1 MCVKTSFFLNFL
13 KIYVDMGDVKRL
25 LWSRRRCVT
34 SFHRK
39 KMKSLCH
46 LRAFQTSRTLDNAVH
61 PPRGKH
67 PDAMCKKTAC
77 SSVIPSICL
86 NVGPTQE
93 VVGETCLRLDR
104 VAAFIANSWWKL
116 VRGGPII
123 SRVPHAIWFLLP
135 RRAHS
140 FTRSPAHSLLPT
152 HTSPSGTERERE
164 RFPFLTPITHEVL
177 IPYDGCQSPAVYIST
192 TLRHPLIFLSSILVI
207 TVTFFLFFFLRA
219 PGNQISRCFQYGLSD
234 LRMYGWMYG
243 WMQGFASW
251 WTGNMILQL
260 CWESRICA
268 SFDCLGREGKG
279 NRGGKRGGE
288 LH

>member
-152 HTSPSGTERERE
+152 HTSPSGTERERALSLFNPHYSRGADSIWWVSE
-164 RFPFLTPITHEVL
+164 PCSVHLHH
-177 IPYDGCQSPAVYIST
+177 SPAPTYLPFIYPCDYSY
-192 TLRHPLIFLSSILVI
+192 
-207 TVTFFLFFFLRA
+207 FFFFFFLRA
-219 PGNQISRCFQYGLSD
+219 PGNRISRCFQYGLSD

>member
-1 MCVKTSFFLNFL
+1 MPCA
-13 KIYVDMGDVKRL
+13 
-25 LWSRRRCVT
+25 
-34 SFHRK
+34 HRNTPPP
-39 KMKSLCH
+39 
-46 LRAFQTSRTLDNAVH
+46 R

-77 SSVIPSICL
+77 SSVIPGICL
-86 NVGPTQE
+86 NVG
-93 VVGETCLRLDR
+93 LRKKSWVKHVR
-104 VAAFIANSWWKL
+104 AWIASRLLLPASWWKL

-140 FTRSPAHSLLPT
+140 FTRSSQHTRAHLAP
-152 HTSPSGTERERE
+152 RERE

-192 TLRHPLIFLSSILVI
+192 TLRHPLIFLSSLPCDYSY
-207 TVTFFLFFFLRA
+207 FFFFFFFLKSPRKSD
-219 PGNQISRCFQYGLSD
+219 QSGLPIWIVRFED
-234 LRMYGWMYG
+234 VWMYG

-251 WTGNMILQL
+251 WTGNMTLRL

-268 SFDCLGREGKG
+268 SFDSLGREGKG
-279 NRGGKRGGE
+279 NRGREKGRRAALVTVSEHKQQ
-288 LH
+288 HNKCS

>member
-1 MCVKTSFFLNFL
+1 MSAL
-13 KIYVDMGDVKRL
+13 G
-25 LWSRRRCVT
+25 SRRGFYCQLLMEART
-34 SFHRK
+34 GWANHLQSPP
-39 KMKSLCH
+39 CH
-46 LRAFQTSRTLDNAVH
+46 LISAAKTGSLVH
-61 PPRGKH
+61 SL
-67 PDAMCKKTAC
+67 AC
-77 SSVIPSICL
+77 SL
-86 NVGPTQE
+86 
-93 VVGETCLRLDR
+93 
-104 VAAFIANSWWKL
+104 AAPNTHE
-116 VRGGPII
+116 PIWH
-123 SRVPHAIWFLLP
+123 R
-135 RRAHS
+135 
-140 FTRSPAHSLLPT
+140 
-152 HTSPSGTERERE
+152 ERERE

-207 TVTFFLFFFLRA
+207 TVTFFFFFFLRA

>member
-1 MCVKTSFFLNFL
+1 MSAL
-13 KIYVDMGDVKRL
+13 G
-25 LWSRRRCVT
+25 
-34 SFHRK
+34 
-39 KMKSLCH
+39 
-46 LRAFQTSRTLDNAVH
+46 LR
-61 PPRGKH
+61 
-67 PDAMCKKTAC
+67 
-77 SSVIPSICL
+77 
-86 NVGPTQE
+86 
-93 VVGETCLRLDR
+93 
-104 VAAFIANSWWKL
+104 WWKL

-140 FTRSPAHSLLPT
+140 FTCCSQHIRAHLAQ
-152 HTSPSGTERERE
+152 RERALSL
-164 RFPFLTPITHEVL
+164 LTPITHEVL

-192 TLRHPLIFLSSILVI
+192 TLRHPLIFLSSLPCDYSY
-207 TVTFFLFFFLRA
+207 FFFFFLRA